1 MNAAQCLMRDQGWS
15 AVGFSSLQRF
25 GRCPEQQDTFAP
37 GRSAGCCAAATER
50 LWVQVVSSLL
60 AGAAAG
66 SLAGSGLADSLGR
79 KTALLLD
86 AVPLCSVGQPCVSAT
101 ASSLTS
107 MVMGRIFCGLGI
119 GLALSAL
126 VPLYIS
132 EVSICWLLA
141 AYT

>member
-1 MNAAQCLMRDQGWS
+1 M
-15 AVGFSSLQRF
+15 
-25 GRCPEQQDTFAP
+25 
-37 GRSAGCCAAATER
+37 
-50 LWVQVVSSLL
+50 QVVSSLL

-66 SLAGSGLADSLGR
+66 SLAGSALADSLGR

-86 AVPLCSVGQPCVSAT
+86 AVPLLVGALISAT

-119 GLALSAL
+119 GLASAL

-132 EVSICWLLA
+132 EVSSSFPITLRRAGVTPCEARPCSSASGLA
-141 AYT
+141 SAHS